1 MLIEV
6 KNLTRKYSRGLHN
19 ITAVDGVNLTVDK
32 DEFVIIRGESGSGK
46 STLLSMMAGILKPTE
61 GSVIIRGE
69 NLYKLNDKELSFFRN
84 RHIGYVPQ
92 GHEFL
97 SELTIYENILLPQR
111 LYHKASDGVRNRVIE
126 ILERLGIGKLK
137 DCYPAELSG
146 GEHKRCA
153 IARALVNSPDILLAD
168 EPTSDLDRKNT
179 TIVLDT
185 FSEIAK
191 SGTAVIMI
199 THDDHISSYGDRILN
214 MEKGKLI

>member
-6 KNLTRKYSRGLHN
+6 KNLTRKYSRGLRH
-19 ITAVDGVNLTVDK
+19 ITAVDGVSLTVGK
-32 DEFVIIRGESGSGK
+32 DEFVIIKGESGSGK
-46 STLLSMMAGILKPTE
+46 STLLSMLAGLLKPTE
-61 GSVIIRGE
+61 GSVVISGE
-69 NLYKLNDKELSFFRN
+69 NLYKLSDKELSLFRN

-97 SELTIYENILLPQR
+97 SELTVYENILLPQR
-111 LYHKASDGVRNRVIE
+111 LYNKASGEVRDRVIE
-126 ILERLGIGKLK
+126 ILNRLGISQLK
-137 DCYPAELSG
+137 DSYPSELSG
-146 GEHKRCA
+146 GERKRSA
-153 IARALVNSPDILLAD
+153 IARALVNAPDILLAD

-179 TIVLDT
+179 TIVLDA